1 MENNRLKQM
10 MKGAL
15 LLSLAAFI
23 SKILSAVYR
32 VPFQNMVGNTGFYVY
47 QQVYPIYGIGMT
59 FALSGFPVFLS
70 KMIAE
75 TPDSGTRRMILKRSL
90 VILGV
95 FGFILFMGIYGFS
108 GRLALLMGDPE
119 LKPILQ
125 SVSWMFLWMPIL
137 ATLRGY
143 FQGNYRME
151 PTAVSQVAE
160 QLVRVGAILF
170 AAYLYT
176 QTKGD
181 LYAMGANA
189 MSGATIGAI
198 LGSLILLVAYH
209 KERQNDD
216 TLVLDGR
223 LLKQES
229 SDAQWGRLFRR
240 YATEGATIC
249 LLSAILV
256 LFQLIDSFT
265 LYNGLLDGGKASDFA
280 KNVKGIYDRGQP
292 LVQLGMVVGTGFSAS
307 FIPMMSQAHAQ
318 NRQNE
323 FTRSAMS
330 LLRMTS
336 VFSAAAVTGLLAI
349 LPNVNNMLFGD
360 REGIAVLSVY
370 ILAIFAASIMTA
382 YHSILQS
389 LGQYKISLVALAAGL
404 TVKFFGNLL
413 LVEPLGTMG
422 ASIALIAGLAAMV
435 LVLWMN
441 SERALRDVWFTD
453 HFVRKLLAGCLV
465 LFVTVWA
472 LRVGLER
479 YLFTDGG
486 RLTDSVIA
494 VVTVC
499 AGVGVF
505 LWYILKVRLLTLRE
519 WVSIPFGKKLL
530 RKLPDK
536 TSDLK

>member
-75 TPDSGTRRMILKRSL
+75 IPDSLTRRMLLKRSL

-95 FGFILFMGIYGFS
+95 FGFSLFLVIYSFS
-108 GRLALLMGDPE
+108 SQLAQLMGDPD

-125 SVSWMFLWMPIL
+125 SVSWMFLLMPIL

-176 QTKGD
+176 KTKGD
-181 LYAMGANA
+181 LYAMGAQA
-189 MSGATIGAI
+189 MSGATVGAV
-198 LGSLILLVAYH
+198 LASVLLLAAYY
-209 KERQNDD
+209 KERQNLCSPLRD
-216 TLVLDGR
+216 
-223 LLKQES
+223 QEQEMQQ
-229 SDAQWGRLFRR
+229 APAIQWGRLIRR

-265 LYNGLLDGGKASDFA
+265 LYNGLLDGGTVSDLA

-307 FIPMMSQAHAQ
+307 FIPMMSQAHAKD
-318 NRQNE
+318 RQGE
-323 FTRSAMS
+323 FIRSALS

-370 ILAIFAASIMTA
+370 ILAIFAASVMTA

-404 TVKFFGNLL
+404 AVKFIGNLL

-422 ASIALIAGLAAMV
+422 ASIALVAGLVAM
-435 LVLWMN
+435 LLALWLN
-441 SERALRDVWFTD
+441 SERALREVWFTD
-453 HFVRKLLAGCLV
+453 RFLLKLTAGCAV
-465 LFVTVWA
+465 LYVTAGA
-472 LRVGLER
+472 LRIGLER
-479 YLFTDGG
+479 YVFADGG

-494 VVTVC
+494 AVTVC

-505 LWYILKVRLLTLRE
+505 LWYILKVKLFTLRE

>member
-198 LGSLILLVAYH
+198 LGTLILLVAYH

-223 LLKQES
+223 LPKQES
-229 SDAQWGRLFRR
+229 SDAQWGRLIRR

-265 LYNGLLDGGKASDFA
+265 LYNGLLDGGKASDWA

-323 FTRSAMS
+323 FTRSAVS

-453 HFVRKLLAGCLV
+453 HFVRKLLAGCVV

-479 YLFTDGG
+479 YLFTDGD

>member
-90 VILGV
+90 AILGV

-176 QTKGD
+176 KTKGD

-216 TLVLDGR
+216 TLLFDGR

-229 SDAQWGRLFRR
+229 SDAQWGRLIRR

-265 LYNGLLDGGKASDFA
+265 LYNGLLDGGKASELA

-323 FTRSAMS
+323 FTRSAVS

-389 LGQYKISLVALAAGL
+389 LGQYKISLVALAVGL
-404 TVKFFGNLL
+404 SVKFFGNLL

-422 ASIALIAGLAAMV
+422 ASIALIAGLAAM
-435 LVLWMN
+435 LWVLWLN

-453 HFVRKLLAGCLV
+453 LFLMKLLGGCSV
-465 LFVTVWA
+465 LYVTVWV
-472 LRVGLER
+472 LRISIER
-479 YLFTDGG
+479 YIFTDGA
-486 RLTDSVIA
+486 RLTDSVI
-494 VVTVC
+494 VSVTVC

-536 TSDLK
+536 TSGLK

>member
-160 QLVRVGAILF
+160 QVVRVGAILF

-265 LYNGLLDGGKASDFA
+265 LYNGLLDGGKASDLA

-441 SERALRDVWFTD
+441 SERALRDVWLTD
-453 HFVRKLLAGCLV
+453 HFVRKLLAGCVV

>member
-216 TLVLDGR
+216 TLLLDGR

-229 SDAQWGRLFRR
+229 SDAQWGRLIRR

-265 LYNGLLDGGKASDFA
+265 LYNGLLDGGKASDLA

-453 HFVRKLLAGCLV
+453 HFVRKLLAGCVV

-494 VVTVC
+494 VVPAC

-505 LWYILKVRLLTLRE
+505 LRCILKVRLLTLRA

>member
-1 MENNRLKQM
+1 
-10 MKGAL
+10 
-15 LLSLAAFI
+15 
-23 SKILSAVYR
+23 
-32 VPFQNMVGNTGFYVY
+32 
-47 QQVYPIYGIGMT
+47 
-59 FALSGFPVFLS
+59 
-70 KMIAE
+70 
-75 TPDSGTRRMILKRSL
+75 MILKRSL

-143 FQGNYRME
+143 FQGNCRME

-265 LYNGLLDGGKASDFA
+265 LYNGLLDGGKASDLA

-307 FIPMMSQAHAQ
+307 FIPMMIQAHAQ

-323 FTRSAMS
+323 FTRSAVS

-453 HFVRKLLAGCLV
+453 HFVRKLLAGCVV

-494 VVTVC
+494 AVTVC

>member
-229 SDAQWGRLFRR
+229 SDAQWGRLIRR

-265 LYNGLLDGGKASDFA
+265 LYNGLLDGGKASDLA

-323 FTRSAMS
+323 FTRSAVS

-453 HFVRKLLAGCLV
+453 HFVRKLLAGCVV

-479 YLFTDGG
+479 YLFTDGD

>member
-59 FALSGFPVFLS
+59 FALSGFPVFFS

-292 LVQLGMVVGTGFSAS
+292 LVQLGMVVGTGFSTS

-323 FTRSAMS
+323 FTRSAVS

-413 LVEPLGTMG
+413 FVEPLGTMG

-453 HFVRKLLAGCLV
+453 HFVRKLLAGCVV

>member
-216 TLVLDGR
+216 TLLLDGR

-229 SDAQWGRLFRR
+229 SDAQWGRLIRR

-453 HFVRKLLAGCLV
+453 HFFLKLLAGCVV

>member
-90 VILGV
+90 AILGV

-160 QLVRVGAILF
+160 QVVRVGAILF

-229 SDAQWGRLFRR
+229 SDAQWGRLIRR

>member
-229 SDAQWGRLFRR
+229 SDAQWGRLIRR

-292 LVQLGMVVGTGFSAS
+292 LVQLGMVVGTGFSTS

-453 HFVRKLLAGCLV
+453 HFVRKLLAGCVV

-479 YLFTDGG
+479 YLFTDG
-486 RLTDSVIA
+486 
-494 VVTVC
+494 
-499 AGVGVF
+499 
-505 LWYILKVRLLTLRE
+505 
-519 WVSIPFGKKLL
+519 
-530 RKLPDK
+530 
-536 TSDLK
+536 

>member
-1 MENNRLKQM
+1 
-10 MKGAL
+10 
-15 LLSLAAFI
+15 
-23 SKILSAVYR
+23 
-32 VPFQNMVGNTGFYVY
+32 
-47 QQVYPIYGIGMT
+47 
-59 FALSGFPVFLS
+59 
-70 KMIAE
+70 
-75 TPDSGTRRMILKRSL
+75 
-90 VILGV
+90 
-95 FGFILFMGIYGFS
+95 
-108 GRLALLMGDPE
+108 
-119 LKPILQ
+119 
-125 SVSWMFLWMPIL
+125 
-137 ATLRGY
+137 
-143 FQGNYRME
+143 
-151 PTAVSQVAE
+151 
-160 QLVRVGAILF
+160 VRVGAILF

-198 LGSLILLVAYH
+198 LGTLILLVAYH

-223 LLKQES
+223 LPKQES
-229 SDAQWGRLFRR
+229 SDAQWGRLIRR

-265 LYNGLLDGGKASDFA
+265 LYNGLLDGGKASDLA

-323 FTRSAMS
+323 FTRSAVS

-494 VVTVC
+494 AVTVC

>member
-15 LLSLAAFI
+15 LLSVAAFI
-23 SKILSAVYR
+23 SKILSAIYR

-75 TPDSGTRRMILKRSL
+75 TPDSGTRRMVLKRSL
-90 VILGV
+90 IILGI
-95 FGFILFMGIYGFS
+95 FGCILFVSIYGFS
-108 GRLALLMGDPE
+108 AQLAVLMGDPD

-151 PTAVSQVAE
+151 PTAISQVLE

-170 AAYLYT
+170 AAYVYT
-176 QTKGD
+176 KSKGD
-181 LYAMGANA
+181 LYAMGAQA
-189 MSGATIGAI
+189 MSGATVGAI
-198 LGSLILLVAYH
+198 LGSLILLAAYY
-209 KERQNDD
+209 KERRN
-216 TLVLDGR
+216 LAAPLLDGQR
-223 LLKQES
+223 LEQE
-229 SDAQWGRLFRR
+229 APAARWGRLIRR

-249 LLSAILV
+249 LLSAVLV

-265 LYNGLLDGGKASDFA
+265 LYNGLLEGGMASDWA
-280 KNVKGIYDRGQP
+280 KNIKGIYDRGQP

-318 NRQNE
+318 NRQSE
-323 FTRSAMS
+323 FTRSAVS

-370 ILAIFAASIMTA
+370 ILAIFAASVMTA

-389 LGQYKISLVALAAGL
+389 LGQYKISLLALAAGL
-404 TVKFFGNLL
+404 AVKFLGNLL

-422 ASIALIAGLAAMV
+422 ASIALTAGLAAM
-435 LVLWMN
+435 LWVLWFK
-441 SERALRDVWFTD
+441 SERALRDVWSSDRFLL
-453 HFVRKLLAGCLV
+453 KLVSGCVV
-465 LFVTVWA
+465 LYVTVGA
-472 LRVGLER
+472 LRIGLER
-479 YLFTDGG
+479 YMFTDGG
-486 RLTDSVIA
+486 RLMDSIIA
-494 VVTVC
+494 AVTVC
-499 AGVGVF
+499 AGVVVF
-505 LWYILKVRLLTLRE
+505 LWYILKVKLFTLRE

-530 RKLPDK
+530 RKLPD
-536 TSDLK
+536 

>member
-229 SDAQWGRLFRR
+229 SDAQWGRLIRR

-307 FIPMMSQAHAQ
+307 FIPMSQAHAQ

-323 FTRSAMS
+323 FTRSAVS

-453 HFVRKLLAGCLV
+453 HFVRKLLAGCVV

-479 YLFTDGG
+479 YLFTDGD

-494 VVTVC
+494 SVTVC
-499 AGVGVF
+499 AGVAVF
-505 LWYILKVRLLTLRE
+505 LWYILKVKLFTLRE

-536 TSDLK
+536 TNDLK

>member
-1 MENNRLKQM
+1 MGNDRLKQM
-10 MKGAL
+10 MKGAM

-75 TPDSGTRRMILKRSL
+75 TPDGRTRKMMMKRSL
-90 VILGV
+90 VILGA
-95 FGFILFMGIYGFS
+95 FGFSLFLGVYGFS
-108 GRLALLMGDPE
+108 SQLAQLMGDPD

-151 PTAVSQVAE
+151 PTAISQVAE

-176 QTKGD
+176 KNRGD

-189 MSGATIGAI
+189 MSGATVGAV
-198 LGSLILLVAYH
+198 LASVLLLAAYY
-209 KERQNDD
+209 KERQKLYPPLRD
-216 TLVLDGR
+216 
-223 LLKQES
+223 QEQ
-229 SDAQWGRLFRR
+229 AMQQVPAVQWGRLIRR

-265 LYNGLLDGGKASDFA
+265 LYNGLLDGGIASDLA
-280 KNVKGIYDRGQP
+280 KNIKGIYDRGQP

-307 FIPMMSQAHAQ
+307 FIPMMSRAHAQ
-318 NRQNE
+318 DHQGE
-323 FTRSAMS
+323 FTRSALS

-336 VFSAAAVTGLLAI
+336 VFSAAAATGLLAI

-370 ILAIFAASIMTA
+370 ILAIFAASVMTA

-404 TVKFFGNLL
+404 AVKFFGNLL

-422 ASIALIAGLAAMV
+422 ASIALIAGLGAM
-435 LVLWMN
+435 LLTLWLN
-441 SERALRDVWFTD
+441 SERALREVWFRD
-453 HFVRKLLAGCLV
+453 RFLLKLMAGCAV
-465 LFVTVWA
+465 LFVAAVA
-472 LRVGLER
+472 FRVGLER

-486 RLTDSVIA
+486 RLTDSAIA
-494 VVTVC
+494 AVTVC

-505 LWYILKVRLLTLRE
+505 LWYILKVKLFTLRE
-519 WVSIPFGKKLL
+519 WISIPFGKKLL
-530 RKLPDK
+530 RNLPDK

>member
-223 LLKQES
+223 LPKHES
-229 SDAQWGRLFRR
+229 SDAQWGRLIRR

-323 FTRSAMS
+323 FTRSAVS
-330 LLRMTS
+330 LLRLTS

-494 VVTVC
+494 AVTVC

>member
-223 LLKQES
+223 LPKQES
-229 SDAQWGRLFRR
+229 SDAQWGRLIRR

-441 SERALRDVWFTD
+441 SERALRDVWLTD
-453 HFVRKLLAGCLV
+453 HFVRKLLAGCVV

>member
-1 MENNRLKQM
+1 MEQMENNRLKQM

-216 TLVLDGR
+216 TLLLDGR

-229 SDAQWGRLFRR
+229 SDAQWGRLIRR

-292 LVQLGMVVGTGFSAS
+292 LVQLGMVVGTGFSTS

-336 VFSAAAVTGLLAI
+336 VFSSSCGNGIVGYFAECQQHAFWGPGRNCRSVRI
-349 LPNVNNMLFGD
+349 HFGHFCGFD
-360 REGIAVLSVY
+360 HDSLSFHPTKFGSV
-370 ILAIFAASIMTA
+370 
-382 YHSILQS
+382 QD
-389 LGQYKISLVALAAGL
+389 
-404 TVKFFGNLL
+404 FFGCTGSGAYGQILRQFA
-413 LVEPLGTMG
+413 VGGT
-422 ASIALIAGLAAMV
+422 AGDDG
-435 LVLWMN
+435 
-441 SERALRDVWFTD
+441 SKHCFDSRF
-453 HFVRKLLAGCLV
+453 GCH
-465 LFVTVWA
+465 
-472 LRVGLER
+472 
-479 YLFTDGG
+479 
-486 RLTDSVIA
+486 
-494 VVTVC
+494 
-499 AGVGVF
+499 GVGA
-505 LWYILKVRLLTLRE
+505 LDE
-519 WVSIPFGKKLL
+519 Q
-530 RKLPDK
+530 
-536 TSDLK
+536 

>member
-75 TPDSGTRRMILKRSL
+75 TPDSRTQKVILKRSL
-90 VILGV
+90 AILGA
-95 FGFILFMGIYGFS
+95 FGLVLFLGIYGFS
-108 GRLALLMGDPE
+108 GQLALLMGDPD

-125 SVSWMFLWMPIL
+125 SVSWMFLWMPL
-137 ATLRGY
+137 SATLRGY

-151 PTAVSQVAE
+151 PTAISQVSE

-176 QTKGD
+176 KTKGD
-181 LYAMGANA
+181 LYAMGAQA
-189 MSGATIGAI
+189 MSGATVGAV
-198 LGSLILLVAYH
+198 LASALLLAAYH
-209 KERQNDD
+209 KERRKQDAP
-216 TLVLDGR
+216 LLDGSQPE
-223 LLKQES
+223 QETP
-229 SDAQWGRLFRR
+229 AAHWGSLIRR

-265 LYNGLLDGGKASDFA
+265 LYNGLLDGGIASDLA
-280 KNVKGIYDRGQP
+280 KNAKGIYDRGQP

-318 NRQNE
+318 DRQSE
-323 FTRSAMS
+323 FTRSALS
-330 LLRMTS
+330 LLRMTA
-336 VFSAAAVTGLLAI
+336 VFSAAASTGLLAI

-370 ILAIFAASIMTA
+370 ILAIFAASVMTA

-404 TVKFFGNLL
+404 AVKFFGNLL
-413 LVEPLGTMG
+413 LVETLGTMG
-422 ASIALIAGLAAMV
+422 ASVALIAGLGAMV
-435 LVLWMN
+435 LVLWLN
-441 SERALRDVWFTD
+441 SERALRDVWFAD
-453 HFVRKLLAGCLV
+453 RFLFRLMAGCVL
-465 LFVTVWA
+465 LFVTVGT
-472 LRVGLER
+472 LRIGLEK

-494 VVTVC
+494 AATVC
-499 AGVGVF
+499 AGVAVF
-505 LWYILKVRLLTLRE
+505 LWYILKVRLFTLRE
-519 WVSIPFGKKLL
+519 WISIPFGKKLL
-530 RKLPDK
+530 RKLPDR
-536 TSDLK
+536 TRD

>member
-160 QLVRVGAILF
+160 QVVRVGAILF

-216 TLVLDGR
+216 TLLLDGR

-229 SDAQWGRLFRR
+229 SDAQWGRLIRR

-453 HFVRKLLAGCLV
+453 HFVRKLLAGCVV

-486 RLTDSVIA
+486 RLTVSVIA

>member
-323 FTRSAMS
+323 FTRSAVS

-453 HFVRKLLAGCLV
+453 HFVRKLLAGCVV

>member
-216 TLVLDGR
+216 TLLLDGR
-223 LLKQES
+223 RLKQES
-229 SDAQWGRLFRR
+229 SDAQWGRLIRR

-292 LVQLGMVVGTGFSAS
+292 LVQLGMVVGTGFSTS

-453 HFVRKLLAGCLV
+453 HFVRKLLAGCVV

>member
-292 LVQLGMVVGTGFSAS
+292 LVQLGMVVGTGFSTS

-453 HFVRKLLAGCLV
+453 HFVRKLLAGCVV

>member
-95 FGFILFMGIYGFS
+95 FGFILLMGIYGFS

-216 TLVLDGR
+216 TLLLDGR

-229 SDAQWGRLFRR
+229 SDAQWGRLIRR

-292 LVQLGMVVGTGFSAS
+292 LVQLGMVVGTGFSTS

>member
-75 TPDSGTRRMILKRSL
+75 TPDSWTRKMMMKRSL
-90 VILGV
+90 IILGA
-95 FGFILFMGIYGFS
+95 FGFSLFLGIYGFS
-108 GRLALLMGDPE
+108 SQLAQLMGDPD

-151 PTAVSQVAE
+151 PTAISQVAE

-176 QTKGD
+176 KTKGD

-189 MSGATIGAI
+189 MSGATVGAV
-198 LGSLILLVAYH
+198 LASGLLLAAYY
-209 KERQNDD
+209 KERQNFCPPLRDA
-216 TLVLDGR
+216 GQAI
-223 LLKQES
+223 KQAPA
-229 SDAQWGRLFRR
+229 AQWGRLIQR

-265 LYNGLLDGGKASDFA
+265 LYNGLLDGGTANDLA
-280 KNVKGIYDRGQP
+280 KNIKGIYDRGQP

-307 FIPMMSQAHAQ
+307 FIPMMSRAHAQ
-318 NRQNE
+318 DRQGE
-323 FTRSAMS
+323 FTRSAVS

-360 REGIAVLSVY
+360 REGVAVLSVY
-370 ILAIFAASIMTA
+370 ILAIFAASVMTA

-389 LGQYKISLVALAAGL
+389 LGQYKISLVALVAGL
-404 TVKFFGNLL
+404 AVKFFGNLL

-422 ASIALIAGLAAMV
+422 ASIALIAGLGAM
-435 LVLWMN
+435 LLALWLN
-441 SERALRDVWFTD
+441 SERALREVWFTD
-453 HFVRKLLAGCLV
+453 RFLLKLMAGCAV
-465 LFVTVWA
+465 LFVAAGV

-486 RLTDSVIA
+486 RLADSAIA
-494 VVTVC
+494 AVTVC

-505 LWYILKVRLLTLRE
+505 LWYILKVKLFTLRE

>member
-265 LYNGLLDGGKASDFA
+265 LYNGLLDGGKASDLA

-323 FTRSAMS
+323 FTRSAVS

-441 SERALRDVWFTD
+441 SERALRDVWLTD
-453 HFVRKLLAGCLV
+453 HFVRKLLAGCVV

>member
-160 QLVRVGAILF
+160 QVVRVGAILF

-216 TLVLDGR
+216 TLLLDGR

-229 SDAQWGRLFRR
+229 SDAQWGRLIRR

-441 SERALRDVWFTD
+441 SERALRDVWLTD
-453 HFVRKLLAGCLV
+453 HFVRKLLAGCVV

>member
-1 MENNRLKQM
+1 M
-10 MKGAL
+10 
-15 LLSLAAFI
+15 LSLAAFI

-75 TPDSGTRRMILKRSL
+75 TPDNGIRRMMLKRSL
-90 VILGV
+90 VILGA
-95 FGFILFMGIYGFS
+95 FGSILFMAIYGFS
-108 GRLALLMGDPE
+108 GQLAVLMGDPDLE
-119 LKPILQ
+119 PILQ

-137 ATLRGY
+137 ATLRGH

-151 PTAVSQVAE
+151 PTAISQVSE

-176 QTKGD
+176 KTKGD
-181 LYAMGANA
+181 IYAMGANA
-189 MSGATIGAI
+189 MSGATVGAV
-198 LGSLILLVAYH
+198 LGSLILLVAYY
-209 KERQNDD
+209 KDRRSQNAP
-216 TLVLDGR
+216 LLDGR
-223 LLKQES
+223 RLKQEALTARWS
-229 SDAQWGRLFRR
+229 SLIRR

-265 LYNGLLDGGKASDFA
+265 LYNGLLDGGTASDLA

-318 NRQNE
+318 DRQSE
-323 FTRSAMS
+323 FTRSAVS

-336 VFSAAAVTGLLAI
+336 VFSAAATTGLLAI

-370 ILAIFAASIMTA
+370 ILAIFAASVMTA
-382 YHSILQS
+382 YHSIQQS
-389 LGQYKISLVALAAGL
+389 LGQYKLSLVALAAGL
-404 TVKFFGNLL
+404 AVKFFGNRLW
-413 LVEPLGTMG
+413 VEPFGTMG
-422 ASIALIAGLAAMV
+422 ASLALIAGLGAML
-435 LVLWMN
+435 LVLWLN
-441 SERALRDVWFTD
+441 SERALREVWFAD
-453 HFVRKLLAGCLV
+453 RFLFKLMAGCIV
-465 LFVTVWA
+465 LFVAVGA
-472 LRVGLER
+472 LRIGLES
-479 YLFTDGG
+479 YLFTDAG
-486 RLTDSVIA
+486 RLTDALIA
-494 VVTVC
+494 AVAVC

-505 LWYILKVRLLTLRE
+505 LWYILKVRLFTLRE
-519 WVSIPFGKKLL
+519 WISIPFGKKLL

-536 TSDLK
+536 TRT

>member
-229 SDAQWGRLFRR
+229 SDAQWGRLIRR

-292 LVQLGMVVGTGFSAS
+292 LVQLGMVVGTGFSTS

-441 SERALRDVWFTD
+441 SERALRDVWLTD
-453 HFVRKLLAGCLV
+453 HFVRKLLAGCVV